1 MKKQIF
7 KALLVLAVVGSASAA
22 MAAQTIS
29 GTVTIG
35 SGTFSPSAKV
45 VIMIASNAT
54 AYAATSAHLNGLKE
68 YGTVGGANQ
77 TGTASDPSKV
87 YSRDYK
93 TTPDTSTIATPGSP
107 TSPTD
112 LGWTTWDGK

>member
-29 GTVTIG
+29 GIVTIG

-77 TGTASDPSKV
+77 VGAAGDPSKI
-87 YSRDYK
+87 YSKDY
-93 TTPDTSTIATPGSP
+93 TTPSGKTEAQPSTP